1 MMAKRV
7 YLYAFDSM
15 CKIVNYKYLEGDA
28 VSVTNLRRLA
38 DWMAEYAPIPEKI
51 YAVDDRPGLYQD
63 FREAMDLRYF
73 AKQLIFADMVSREG
87 IRIR

>member
-1 MMAKRV
+1 
-7 YLYAFDSM
+7 M

-73 AKQLIFADMVSREG
+73 AKQLMFADMVSCEG